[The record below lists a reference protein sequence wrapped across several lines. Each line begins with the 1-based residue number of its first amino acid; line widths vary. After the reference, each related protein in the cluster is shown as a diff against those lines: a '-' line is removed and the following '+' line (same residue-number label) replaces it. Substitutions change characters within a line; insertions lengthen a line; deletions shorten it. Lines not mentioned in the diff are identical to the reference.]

1 MNCLNYSPNLHP
13 LFFFLFIM
21 FGFLKAKC
29 HKSQADRVLELLQA
43 HKWEAVALPM
53 ILDLRPRIAH
63 HTECIRE
70 LRERGYDIECKSW
83 FTDIHWDKVHCSQ
96 YTLNGISV
104 KPYEKHKKS
113 CFTQDDIDKAHE
125 EWYKSCMIQY
135 DLFPKKRGRPF
146 GSKNK

>member
-1 MNCLNYSPNLHP
+1 MFW
-13 LFFFLFIM
+13 FF
-21 FGFLKAKC
+21 KDKC

-83 FTDIHWDKVHCSQ
+83 FTDMYGHKVHCSQ
-96 YTLNGISV
+96 YTFNGIAY
-104 KPYEKHKKS
+104 KPHTTHKK
-113 CFTQDDIDKAHE
+113 TKGYTKEEYE
-125 EWYKSCMIQY
+125 EWI
-135 DLFPKKRGRPF
+135 KKGFNAWLNREAP
-146 GSKNK
+146 NAEAYLQTI

>member
-1 MNCLNYSPNLHP
+1 
-13 LFFFLFIM
+13 M

-29 HKSQADRVLELLQA
+29 HKSQTDRVLELLQA

-83 FTDIHWDKVHCSQ
+83 FTDMYGHKVHCPQ
-96 YTLNGISV
+96 YTFNGISV
-104 KPYEKHKKS
+104 KPRAVHEKAKTWTQEELQQFRDHSYEEGY
-113 CFTQDDIDKAHE
+113 KA
-125 EWYKSCMIQY
+125 CMAQY

>member
-1 MNCLNYSPNLHP
+1 
-13 LFFFLFIM
+13 M
-21 FGFLKAKC
+21 FWFLKAKC

-70 LRERGYDIECKSW
+70 LRERWYDIECKSW
-83 FTDIHWDKVHCSQ
+83 FTDMYGDKVHCSQ

-104 KPYEKHKKS
+104 KPYEKHKKIKGY
-113 CFTQDDIDKAHE
+113 TKEDIINAFNAWLEMKVPNAE
-125 EWYKSCMIQY
+125 AYLQT
-135 DLFPKKRGRPF
+135 L
-146 GSKNK
+146 